1 MLHSCCERSNGVT
14 TGIRPDRHG
23 MTVIEQIIA
32 QAQKDMRSVV
42 LPEAEDERT
51 LMAANQIEEQGIA
64 HVVLVGDKDAIREK
78 RQRLEIIREFEVV
91 DPKTATWRNSF
102 VESFYDMRKAKGMT
116 PEEAQRLMDEPIH
129 HGIMMLHRGMAHGLV
144 AGAIHSTSD
153 TLRPALQI
161 LKTAPGASMVSSFFF
176 MTCGE
181 TTYLFA
187 DCGLVENPNA
197 EQLAEIALQTAGTAL
212 QFGIDPKVA
221 LLSYS
226 TKGSAHSPLTEK
238 VVEATR
244 LAQGRIVERFG
255 EHSPVEIDGE
265 LQGDAALVEAV
276 GAKKAPGSTVAGR
289 ARVLVFPDLN
299 SGNIAYKLVQR
310 LGGADAYGPIIQ
322 GMRLPVNDLSRG
334 CTAEDIVGVAA
345 ITSVQS
351 QMQSSPTVAAHGMA

>member
-1 MLHSCCERSNGVT
+1 
-14 TGIRPDRHG
+14 

-32 QAQKDMRSVV
+32 QAQKEMRTVV
-42 LPEAEDERT
+42 LPEADDERT
-51 LMAANQIEEQGIA
+51 LLAADRIEERGIA
-64 HVVLVGDKDAIREK
+64 HVVLVGDEGAIREK
-78 RQRLEIIREFEVV
+78 RRTLEIIREFEVV
-91 DPKTATWRNSF
+91 DPKTAAWRDSF
-102 VESFYDMRKAKGMT
+102 AESFHEMRKAKGMT
-116 PEEAQRLMDEPIH
+116 PGDARRLMEEPIH

-144 AGAIHSTSD
+144 AGAIHSTAD

-161 LKTAPGASMVSSFFF
+161 LKTAPGVSMVSSFFF

-181 TTYLFA
+181 ITYLFA

-221 LLSYS
+221 MLSYS
-226 TKGSAHSPLTEK
+226 TKGSAKSPLTEK

-244 LAQGRIVERFG
+244 LANAQITDRFG
-255 EHSPVEIDGE
+255 AHSPVEIDGE
-265 LQGDAALVEAV
+265 LQGDAALVQAV
-276 GAKKAPGSTVAGR
+276 GAKKAPGSAVAGR

-310 LGGADAYGPIIQ
+310 LAGADAYGPIIQ

-351 QMQSSPTVAAHGMA
+351 QMQSSPTAAAHGVA